1 MSYDHIGDDLDILYG
16 LAYTACLDA
25 CAEYP
30 NCAAVAWNPTQLNSP
45 CFLKT
50 TAEDWTSNPSL
61 WGAIGITPF
70 PGWPSDFETQITS
83 TITALPAGASLQ
95 TLTGG
100 FTEDTIITTT
110 SPGGHSP
117 TVVPVIVPRIGPP
130 VICWGCIPF
139 WPINI
144 VINIPEIKFC
154 IVILGI
160 KIGFCGGPPSGGGG
174 HNGKPENGSP
184 TNKPSDRP
192 TNSPTSSTSA
202 TSSSSAPSSSSSTTC
217 TVSVTATYE
226 SVFCSVTLTAS
237 TALDEAQHR
246 AHQRRQGQETGCS
259 TLAYNTVTG
268 CSVVPSTTTTTSTS
282 VAAPRCSEGT
292 CGKGTCPAR
301 PPSDRKRDANVA
313 PQRVSQP
320 PPGVW
325 VGPENYEGGS
335 FMKFMPGEVFLA
347 NIDPRTSVDIYGEG
361 RERVDTTFNFI
372 AFKDQTEILALTGL
386 HGCTA
391 LVAISQKG
399 AWMAHFW
406 EDTAFESYQNT
417 GGWDWFDSRVTN
429 AIDVGLPADVPR
441 QQYVNQYALGELRN
455 KDDKPREL
463 GHMFDDIF
471 DPFIFYIFPRYD
483 FDRPGADPNAGF
495 ATEMYPEE
503 NIRVMSK
510 VRDMFGN
517 RVQDRVHGIAESYS
531 PLGGDLDEQRDTAWE
546 NPRGKL
552 LIQYMPAHMTCPGQ
566 PTTKAKW
573 RFIIEDGRAKEE
585 SWDPWPGQIFIPPP
599 GQPQARDSCP
609 LSSSSVSSNSQSTTA
624 SPTSEAPTPT
634 SQTSSSSSSPT
645 TSSTSST
652 TTVSSSTS
660 PTSTPPP
667 PPPSTTSSSS
677 TPPPPPTT
685 TTTQPEPKPTTTCTL
700 DVWQYYALTPDSKDT
715 LLSYIKW
722 SLGKADTTSTW
733 SADHVDLQWDEDVV
747 IPVPPDARL
756 QAPLRVREVPG
767 FAPPTILLFW
777 YGGTEWST
785 EAPWLDQTEL
795 PYVTI
800 TPGDGRC
807 VRLLSAEYCDRRVVS
822 NFLC

>member
-1 MSYDHIGDDLDILYG
+1 MPTFAPDCPGGHSKFYQAADGKWFILQCSYDHFSDDLDILYG
-16 LAYTACLDA
+16 LGYTACLDA

-30 NCAAVAWNPTQLNSP
+30 NCAAVAWNPSELNSP
-45 CFLKT
+45 CYLKT
-50 TAEDWTSNPSL
+50 TAEDWTSNPSI
-61 WGAIGITPF
+61 WGAIAITPF

-83 TITALPAGASLQ
+83 TITALPPGAVLQ

-117 TVVPVIVPRIGPP
+117 IVVSVIVPRIGPP

-154 IVILGI
+154 IVILGT
-160 KIGFCGGPPSGGGG
+160 KIGFCGGPPSGGG

-184 TNKPSDRP
+184 TNKPSDQP
-192 TNSPTSSTSA
+192 TNSPTSSA
-202 TSSSSAPSSSSSTTC
+202 SSTSSSSSTTC
-217 TVSVTATYE
+217 TVSVTAT
-226 SVFCSVTLTAS
+226 V
-237 TALDEAQHR
+237 
-246 AHQRRQGQETGCS
+246 G
-259 TLAYNTVTG
+259 
-268 CSVVPSTTTTTSTS
+268 
-282 VAAPRCSEGT
+282 APRCSEGI

-313 PQRVSQP
+313 PRRVSEP

-347 NIDPRTSVDIYGEG
+347 NTDPRTSVDIYGEG
-361 RERVDTTFNFI
+361 RPRVDTTFNFV
-372 AFKDQTEILALTGL
+372 AFKDQTETLALTGL
-386 HGCTA
+386 YGCTA

-417 GGWDWFDSRVTN
+417 GSWDWFDSRVTN

-441 QQYVNQYALGELRN
+441 QQYVNQFALGELRN

-463 GHMFDDIF
+463 GHMFDDLF

-483 FDRPGADPNAGF
+483 DVRSGNDPNAGY

-510 VRDMFGN
+510 VRDMFGD

-531 PLGGDLDEQRDTAWE
+531 PLGGDLDDQRDTAWE

-552 LIQYMPAHMTCPGQ
+552 LIQYMPAHMTCQGQ
-566 PTTKAKW
+566 PPTKAKW

-585 SWDPWPGQIFIPPP
+585 SWDPWPGRYSFHPPDLPDNPRP
-599 GQPQARDSCP
+599 GTCV
-609 LSSSSVSSNSQSTTA
+609 LS
-624 SPTSEAPTPT
+624 
-634 SQTSSSSSSPT
+634 TSSSSSSPT

-652 TTVSSSTS
+652 TTTSPTS

-677 TPPPPPTT
+677 TPPPPPT

-715 LLSYIKW
+715 LYSYIKW
-722 SLGKADTTSTW
+722 TLGKADTASTW
-733 SADHVDLQWDEDVV
+733 SSADQDVDLQWDEDVV

-767 FAPPTILLFW
+767 FSTPTILLFW
-777 YGGTEWST
+777 YGDTEWST
-785 EAPWLDQTEL
+785 ESPWLDHTEL